1 MQLHENGRDNP
12 MKRIAI
18 NGSFIVIFFLFL
30 TLTNFGGNL
39 EDTSNL
45 DMPQE
50 PEVKIVADTDP
61 LQDGL
66 IVSENQINSPTDSS
80 DDGISVTHSE
90 GRKGLEELE
99 TPPIDPMSHSEPET
113 DLVDQVAKERA
124 LSLVK
129 IAQDLC
135 DDQFYRE
142 GLSWAE
148 DARRLDP
155 GLPEAQYIS
164 GYLYFRLR
172 NTDEAIDAFERTIE
186 LDPDNF
192 EAHLYL
198 GIIYNGN
205 ENPSLALEYLTEAIQ
220 LADCPYDI
228 STAFAHRGLSY
239 ALLKRYDECFEDF
252 EDSLYLDPE
261 NEWAILFRG
270 VVQKELDELESS
282 LSEVEGIPG
291 KGIGFTK

>member
-1 MQLHENGRDNP
+1 
-12 MKRIAI
+12 MKRTAI
-18 NGSFIVIFFLFL
+18 NGSFVVIFFLFL
-30 TLTNFGGNL
+30 TLTDFGGNP

-45 DMPQE
+45 DMSQG
-50 PEVKIVADTDP
+50 PEIKIVADTEP

-66 IVSENQINSPTDSS
+66 ILPENQTNYPTGSAN
-80 DDGISVTHSE
+80 DGISDTYSE
-90 GRKGLEELE
+90 GRKGLEEVE
-99 TPPIDPMSHSEPET
+99 TPYIDPLSNSEPET
-113 DLVDQVAKERA
+113 DLVDQGAKERA

-135 DDQFYRE
+135 DEEFYRE

-148 DARRLDP
+148 DARKLDP

-164 GYLYFRLR
+164 GYLHFRLR
-172 NTDEAIDAFERTIE
+172 NTDEAIAAFERTIE

-239 ALLKRYDECFEDF
+239 ALLKRYDECFDDF

-270 VVQKELDELESS
+270 VVQKELAELERT